1 MNIIYIAI
9 IIILVLFILLLLVLL
24 SRITKEL
31 VVDPQTELRNFRWFK
46 KKLDNLIKEQ
56 NRHAFPMT
64 LAILDIDNFRRFNK
78 VSIKLGDE
86 MLYRFATQLQHEIDA
101 KVANVNV
108 VRYRFGDE
116 FAVVFEHIDLSK
128 SKEIMDS
135 IADTFAN
142 LHLNAA
148 SSSET
153 HVVTFGYGLV
163 EFQKGDT
170 FESLTERAEEAL
182 IKKKAKESDIL

>member
-9 IIILVLFILLLLVLL
+9 IIILALFILLLLVLL
-24 SRITKEL
+24 SRITKVL

-46 KKLDNLIKEQ
+46 KKLDNLIKAQ
-56 NRHAFPMT
+56 TSRSFPMT

-101 KVANVNV
+101 KVANGNV

-116 FAVVFEHIDLSK
+116 FAIVFEHFDFIK

-135 IADTFAN
+135 IANKFASN
-142 LHLNAA
+142 HLNAA
-148 SSSET
+148 SSSEE
-153 HVVTFGYGLV
+153 HIVTFGYGLA
-163 EFQKGDT
+163 EFKKGDT

-182 IKKKAKESDIL
+182 IKKKAKDYVI